1 MGRDRRKGLVR
12 LATSGLNQKR
22 FELRLPDL
30 GEGIQEAELVSWRVE
45 VGDRVEEDQ
54 VVAEV
59 ETDKAIA
66 EIPSPVSGRVVER
79 LVEEGDVVPVGAVLI
94 AFEIEGDA
102 AAPATAPP
110 GPQLA
115 ASGRELS
122 PSGRELDEPPSPGPA
137 LAELPASER
146 QLPEFP
152 AAAPGSEEPSPVGP
166 RLPVANPASPERL
179 AAPEPPADPGRA
191 ASGDQPGPG
200 AGALPY
206 VRRLARDLG
215 VELGSVRGSGP
226 EGRVTQ
232 PDVLRTAEARG
243 VVPDRVPLRGIRRAT
258 ALNMARSFY
267 TAPHAAVMDEVE
279 VSELVD
285 LRELLKPQAQALG
298 VRLTYLPFIV
308 MATVKALQ
316 AHPYL
321 NSSLDDENQEIVIHN
336 EFNIGIATDTP
347 AGLLVPVIKAA
358 DRFDLFGLAREIDR
372 LAGSARE
379 QRLEYQEM
387 QGGTFTISNV
397 GPLGG
402 VWSVPIIRHPEV
414 AILAVHRIEK
424 RPIVRADQ
432 VVVGQVLNLVLT
444 FDHRVVDGA
453 DALRFLQDLTRYLEH
468 PALLFVGTGS

>member
-1 MGRDRRKGLVR
+1 MVTSGSDRR
-12 LATSGLNQKR
+12 R

-45 VGDRVEEDQ
+45 VGDRVKEDQ

-79 LVEEGDVVPVGAVLI
+79 LVEEGGVVPVGAVLI
-94 AFEIEGDA
+94 AFEIEDDA

-115 ASGRELS
+115 ASGRGLS
-122 PSGRELDEPPSPGPA
+122 EPPA
-137 LAELPASER
+137 
-146 QLPEFP
+146 
-152 AAAPGSEEPSPVGP
+152 
-166 RLPVANPASPERL
+166 
-179 AAPEPPADPGRA
+179 ADPGRA

-206 VRRLARDLG
+206 VRRLARGLG

-232 PDVLRTAEARG
+232 PDVLRAAEARG
-243 VVPDRVPLRGIRRAT
+243 IVPDRVPLRGIRRAT

-298 VRLTYLPFIV
+298 MRLTYLPFIV

-414 AILAVHRIEK
+414 AILAAHRIEK